1 MKTVNVEIKVTGEEL
16 GVFNDKVVHYLA
28 LNYEVPKS
36 LITDRL
42 QDLIKEVVK
51 PDSISSAEHVD
62 QVADEHS
69 IKRQHVQD
77 TTGIRSGWEDHII
90 SHVPND
96 STQDQNGK
104 LKQKDVLRMVDEGV
118 PLTNEMYEVL
128 KKAARPRKKDLR
140 LIEKYE
146 LKNSIGKPSEDAAAG
161 LSEQISEQQTY
172 SPQSNPFM
180 SVTQSPYQ
188 TIQNPNSITISHTQ
202 ELPTVITSYPQAQTF
217 VEQRTLQA
225 TQPFNNPGVFTIPG
239 APEKPVINVSDLPE
253 VSIPAEFETEER
265 YREYVEPRFV
275 ALGLNFYSEMQQFA
289 DHFRVAG
296 DNFRTARIHE
306 IPTKLLYHFLNFI
319 ESMPKQSLINP
330 GGYVFMGS
338 EVQSADYLRG
348 YGFGFNHPSV
358 YKPTNV
364 FVI

>member
-1 MKTVNVEIKVTGEEL
+1 MKTVNVEIKVTGEGL

-28 LNYEVPKS
+28 LNYEVPKG
-36 LITDRL
+36 LINDKL

-51 PDSISSAEHVD
+51 PDSISSVEHVG
-62 QVADEHS
+62 QVADEHL
-69 IKRQHVQD
+69 IKKQHVED
-77 TTGIRSGWEDHII
+77 ATGTRPGWEDHVI
-90 SHVPND
+90 SHVPGD

-104 LKQKDVLRMVDEGV
+104 LKQKDVLRMVDEGI
-118 PLTNEMYEVL
+118 PLTHEMYEVL

-146 LKNSIGKPSEDAAAG
+146 LENSIGKPSEDAAAG
-161 LSEQISEQQTY
+161 LSEQITEQQTY
-172 SPQSNPFM
+172 SPQTNPFL
-180 SVTQSPYQ
+180 SSSQSPYQ
-188 TIQNPNSITISHTQ
+188 TTQVPDPVTISHTQ
-202 ELPTVITSYPQAQTF
+202 EPPTATTGYPQAQTF
-217 VEQRTLQA
+217 AGQA
-225 TQPFNNPGVFTIPG
+225 TQPFNTPGVFFIPG

-253 VSIPAEFETEER
+253 VPIPAEFETEER

-289 DHFRVAG
+289 DHFHIAG

-330 GGYVFMGS
+330 GGYTFMGS
-338 EVQSADYLRG
+338 EVQSVDHLRA

-358 YKPTNV
+358 YRPTNV
-364 FVI
+364 FLI